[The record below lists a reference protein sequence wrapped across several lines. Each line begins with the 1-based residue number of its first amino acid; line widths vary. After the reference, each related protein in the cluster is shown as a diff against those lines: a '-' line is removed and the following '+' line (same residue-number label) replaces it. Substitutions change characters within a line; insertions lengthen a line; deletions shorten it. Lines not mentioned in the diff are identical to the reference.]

1 MTTIIKSKSNGI
13 NSVSKSK
20 RRRGG
25 IIMIILKIGITVCP
39 LYGMKYLPNSISF
52 ELVKET
58 CPCIIHSSTTE
69 DQGCCDFSVK
79 EVCLF
84 IPRW

>member
-13 NSVSKSK
+13 NSVSTSK

-25 IIMIILKIGITVCP
+25 IIMLIPKIGIRVCP

-52 ELVKET
+52 ELVKVT
-58 CPCIIHSSTTE
+58 CPCNLDNSITAGLNFNPKS
-69 DQGCCDFSVK
+69 K
-79 EVCLF
+79 PLKK
-84 IPRW
+84 PRRL

>member
-13 NSVSKSK
+13 TSVRKIK

-25 IIMIILKIGITVCP
+25 IIMLIPKIGIRVCP

-52 ELVKET
+52 ELVKVT
-58 CPCIIHSSTTE
+58 CPCNLDNSITAGLNINPQTQTL
-69 DQGCCDFSVK
+69 Q
-79 EVCLF
+79 L
-84 IPRW
+84 